1 MVLHSMFLLL
11 LRNTTKG
18 SILKQ
23 LTLSLGSLREG
34 SCRRVFSFVREIEK
48 LLLDSANA
56 KSANLP
62 EKIESIYGED
72 LDMERLK
79 IQLRMLLDVVK
90 VTPMD
95 GIHIKEVTCVQTLCQ
110 VLNIQPSFKILLT
123 EVHKLLRIYLIIPV
137 TTSTVERNFS
147 AL

>member
-1 MVLHSMFLLL
+1 MQES
-11 LRNTTKG
+11 
-18 SILKQ
+18 
-23 LTLSLGSLREG
+23 
-34 SCRRVFSFVREIEK
+34 FSFVREIEK

-79 IQLRMLLDVVK
+79 IQLRMLPDVVK

-95 GIHIKEVTCVQTLCQ
+95 GIHINEVTHVQTLCQ

-123 EVHKLLRIYLIIPV
+123 EVHKLLRIYVTIPV
-137 TTSTVERNFS
+137 STSTAERNFS